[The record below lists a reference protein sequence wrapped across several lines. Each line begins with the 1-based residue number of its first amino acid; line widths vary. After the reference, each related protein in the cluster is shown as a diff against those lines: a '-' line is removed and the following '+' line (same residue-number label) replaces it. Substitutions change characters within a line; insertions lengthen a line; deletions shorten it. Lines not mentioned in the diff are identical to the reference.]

1 VLNFSGDET
10 NKSIA
15 DAAWSLW
22 LRETLELVSH
32 EVHLEALKCGYG
44 YMIVWPDDQ
53 GQAKFYVQD
62 SRQCVVIEDEGTS
75 QKQFAAKQWVTDDKR
90 VRITLYYPD
99 RIEKFITVKARD
111 GRWSALKA
119 DHFVPFSEGEES
131 STENPYGVIPM
142 FQFETQPVLNDAIP
156 IQDALNKTICD
167 KLVAMEF
174 AAFRQ
179 RWATGLEPPM
189 DQMTGIPTLPF
200 KAGVDR
206 LWFTGDDKVKFGEFG
221 ATDLGQFLEVA
232 DSYRMEMALVSGTPL
247 HYFLRKMSDAISGEA
262 LKTLESRFTK
272 KVKRLTLNFGTVW
285 AEAMRFALQIEGTS
299 ADAISVQWQAP
310 EQRSEKELWE
320 TASLKA
326 DLGIPEEVIWEEAG
340 YTKEDIK
347 KFKRLNAANEQPDEA
362 VLNAQRMPNE
372 TQITQTPQ

>member
-1 VLNFSGDET
+1 
-10 NKSIA
+10 
-15 DAAWSLW
+15 
-22 LRETLELVSH
+22 
-32 EVHLEALKCGYG
+32 
-44 YMIVWPDDQ
+44 
-53 GQAKFYVQD
+53 
-62 SRQCVVIEDEGTS
+62 
-75 QKQFAAKQWVTDDKR
+75 
-90 VRITLYYPD
+90 
-99 RIEKFITVKARD
+99 
-111 GRWSALKA
+111 
-119 DHFVPFSEGEES
+119 
-131 STENPYGVIPM
+131 
-142 FQFETQPVLNDAIP
+142 
-156 IQDALNKTICD
+156 
-167 KLVAMEF
+167 
-174 AAFRQ
+174 
-179 RWATGLEPPM
+179 
-189 DQMTGIPTLPF
+189 
-200 KAGVDR
+200 